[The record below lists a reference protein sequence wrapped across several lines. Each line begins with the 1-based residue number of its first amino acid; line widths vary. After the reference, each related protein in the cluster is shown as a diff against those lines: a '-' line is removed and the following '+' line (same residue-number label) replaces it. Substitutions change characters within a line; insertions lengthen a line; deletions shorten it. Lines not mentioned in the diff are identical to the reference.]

1 MNSDPRIEAVPDA
14 GLGNSAYLVDLGDGR
29 ALAVDACR
37 DLRALHGAAEAA
49 GLRIAFA
56 ADTHLHAD
64 FLSGAVQ
71 LAAHDGAEV
80 IASAVGGREFEHR
93 GVEDGE
99 EVDLGG
105 LTLRALATP
114 GHTGEHVAYLLL
126 DGSSPLG
133 VFTGGSL
140 LAGTAAR
147 TDLVDPDRTEELART
162 QYRSLQRLAALP
174 DDVAVWPTHGAGTF
188 CAAGPRE
195 AGATTTIG
203 AERATNPMLNVPD
216 EHAFVRTLLAALGSF
231 PPYFRRL
238 PEENRLGPPVLP
250 STLDLGAVAPHTE
263 ATVIDVRPVATFAAG
278 HPRDA
283 ISIPLRPEFA
293 TWLGW
298 LAPADGPLLLLR
310 DDDQDLEEILWQAA
324 KIGCDRFVGE
334 IEGGMDA
341 WLRAGLPCS
350 STPLREAFRA
360 DDVRVLDIRQRS
372 EFEAGHSPRAVNIE
386 LGELEQRLRDLDD
399 APAVVMCGHG
409 ERAMSAASILER
421 GGFEQ
426 VTVLDGGPADWTAAN
441 ASEGHPGS

>member
-1 MNSDPRIEAVPDA
+1 MADPRIEIVPDP
-14 GLGNSAYLVDLGDGR
+14 GLGNSSYLVDLGDGR

-37 DLRALHGAAEAA
+37 DLRALRRAAEVA
-49 GLRIAFA
+49 GLRIVVA

-71 LAAHDGAEV
+71 LASLDGAEV
-80 IASAVGGREFEHR
+80 IASAAGGREFQHR

-147 TDLVDPDRTEELART
+147 TDLVDPARTEELARA

-174 DDVAVWPTHGAGTF
+174 DEIAVWPTHGAGTF
-188 CAAGPRE
+188 CATGPRGS
-195 AGATTTIG
+195 GATTIG
-203 AERATNPMLNVPD
+203 VERATNPMLNVPD
-216 EHAFVRTLLAALGSF
+216 EAAFVRLLLGSLGSY
-231 PPYFRRL
+231 PSYFRRL
-238 PEENRLGPPVLP
+238 PEENRLGPAVLP
-250 STLDLGAVAPHTE
+250 PTLGLDAVAPH
-263 ATVIDVRPVATFAAG
+263 AGAAVIDVRPVAAFAAG
-278 HPRDA
+278 HPRGA

-298 LAPADGPLLLLR
+298 LAPNDQPLLLLR
-310 DDDQDLEEILWQAA
+310 DADQDPEEVLWQAA
-324 KIGCDRFVGE
+324 KIGTRFVGE

-341 WLRAGLPCS
+341 WIRAGLPWS
-350 STPLREAFRA
+350 TTPLREAFRA
-360 DDVRVLDIRQRS
+360 DGVRVLDIRQRS
-372 EFEAGHSPRAVNIE
+372 EFESGHAPGAANIE
-386 LGELEQRLRDLDD
+386 LGELEQRVADLEDG
-399 APAVVMCGHG
+399 PAVVMCGHG

-421 GGFEQ
+421 VGFDQ
-426 VTVLDGGPADWTAAN
+426 VTVLHGGPEDWARAN
-441 ASEGHPGS
+441 PSEGQPGS